1 MSVEESTVAPEET
14 PFWRF
19 SGTVYAHPGVAE
31 ACLSLQERHH
41 LDVNLLLFCA
51 WAGSRGHR
59 LDGGELGQ
67 LRSLARPWHDQVVAP
82 LRATRRWL
90 KVQTSVPD
98 SLGEAFREEV
108 KSLELQA
115 EMLEQLM
122 LYQEIEIA
130 EAPDKEGG
138 GTPDDVAANL
148 RLYLT
153 RMKPLPSDDDIA
165 NLAAV
170 LCGTCPDVKPVHAIR
185 ILEG

>member
-1 MSVEESTVAPEET
+1 MSVADVTLAPDET
-14 PFWRF
+14 PFWQF
-19 SGTVYAHPGVAE
+19 SGTVYARRGVAE
-31 ACLSLQERHH
+31 ACLSLQDRHH
-41 LDVNLLLFCA
+41 VDVNLLLFCA
-51 WAGSRGHR
+51 WAGSRGYR

-67 LRSLARPWHDQVVAP
+67 LRSVARPWHDQVVAP

-130 EAPDKEGG
+130 EAN

-148 RLYLT
+148 WLYLT
-153 RMKPLPSDDDIA
+153 RMKPLPTDDDIA
-165 NLAAV
+165 DLAAV
-170 LCGTCPDVKPVHAIR
+170 LCGACPEVAPVHAIR
-185 ILEG
+185 ILEDGS

>member
-1 MSVEESTVAPEET
+1 MSVEERAVAPDET

-31 ACLSLQERHH
+31 ACLSLQDRHH

-51 WAGSRGHR
+51 WAGRRGHR
-59 LDGGELGQ
+59 FDGGELGQ
-67 LRSLARPWHDQVVAP
+67 LRSLARPWHEQVVTP
-82 LRATRRWL
+82 LRSARRWL

-130 EAPDKEGG
+130 EGE

-148 RLYLT
+148 WLYLT
-153 RMKPLPSDDDIA
+153 RMKPLPTDDDLA
-165 NLAAV
+165 DLAAI
-170 LCGTCPDVKPVHAIR
+170 LCGTCPEVKPVHAIR

>member
-1 MSVEESTVAPEET
+1 MNVADATLAPDET

-19 SGTVYAHPGVAE
+19 SGTVYAHRGVAE
-31 ACLSLQERHH
+31 ACLSLQDRHH

-67 LRSLARPWHDQVVAP
+67 LRSLARPWHEQVVAP
-82 LRATRRWL
+82 LRGARRWL

-122 LYQEIEIA
+122 LYQEIEI
-130 EAPDKEGG
+130 KEGS
-138 GTPDDVAANL
+138 GTADDVAANL
-148 RLYLT
+148 LLYLT
-153 RMKPLPSDDDIA
+153 RMKPLPTDDDIA
-165 NLAAV
+165 DLAAI
-170 LCGTCPDVKPVHAIR
+170 LCGTCPEMKPVHAIR

>member
-1 MSVEESTVAPEET
+1 MSVEERTVAPDET
-14 PFWRF
+14 PFWHF
-19 SGTVYAHPGVAE
+19 SGTVYARPGVAG

-51 WAGSRGHR
+51 WAGSRGYR
-59 LDGGELGQ
+59 LDGGELGH
-67 LRSLARPWHDQVVAP
+67 LRSLVWPWYDQVVAP
-82 LRATRRWL
+82 LRGTRRWL

-122 LYQEIEIA
+122 LYQEIEI
-130 EAPDKEGG
+130 PEGS
-138 GTPDDVAANL
+138 GTPEDVAANL

-153 RMKPLPSDDDIA
+153 RMKPLPTDDDIA
-165 NLAAV
+165 DLAAI
-170 LCGTCPDVKPVHAIR
+170 LCGTCPDVKPVHAMR

>member
-1 MSVEESTVAPEET
+1 
-14 PFWRF
+14 
-19 SGTVYAHPGVAE
+19 
-31 ACLSLQERHH
+31 
-41 LDVNLLLFCA
+41 
-51 WAGSRGHR
+51 
-59 LDGGELGQ
+59 
-67 LRSLARPWHDQVVAP
+67 
-82 LRATRRWL
+82 
-90 KVQTSVPD
+90 
-98 SLGEAFREEV
+98 
-108 KSLELQA
+108 
-115 EMLEQLM
+115 MLEQLM

-130 EAPDKEGG
+130 EAN